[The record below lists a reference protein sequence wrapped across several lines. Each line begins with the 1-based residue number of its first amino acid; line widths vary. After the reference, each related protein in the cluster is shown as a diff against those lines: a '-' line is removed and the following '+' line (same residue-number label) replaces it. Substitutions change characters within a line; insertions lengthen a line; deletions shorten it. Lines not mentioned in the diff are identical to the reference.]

1 MSVILRHPKFP
12 VLVVYKDPQKNWDEI
27 VKDRLVEEI
36 QSKGFESFT
45 VIDWEKAASFLGVA
59 IPQEEATEAT
69 EGAEEL

>member
-36 QSKGFESFT
+36 QSNGFESFT

-59 IPQEEATEAT
+59 IPQTEEATER
-69 EGAEEL
+69 EEEL